1 MKKILFLLIPVL
13 LLTTLIG
20 FVVVQPNEYHGYS
33 DIQDDPV
40 GNAMLKLI
48 DQGILEAEGKRLY
61 PEDPATIGQYR
72 AIFEKLFDA
81 NVFIV
86 GDDNSVISGS
96 EIVESLMAKL
106 GLQMSLELYNL
117 SQETKVSRGELAM
130 LLVALVPN
138 YISSADAVVQQTY
151 TGTLVV
157 NGPNITLQNCSIN
170 GDLVLAAG
178 IGDTSVTL
186 DNVYVD
192 GRLILVGV
200 AFEQIVFVSG
210 SEITGKIIITQ

>member
-1 MKKILFLLIPVL
+1 MKKILLLLIPVL
-13 LLTTLIG
+13 ILTTLIG
-20 FVVVQPNEYHGYS
+20 FVVVQPDEYGGYS
-33 DIQDDPV
+33 DIQDDHI
-40 GNAMLKLI
+40 GNAMLRLI
-48 DQGILEAEGKRLY
+48 DQGILEADGKRLY
-61 PEDPATIGQYR
+61 PDEPATIGEYR
-72 AIFEKLFDA
+72 AIFEKLFDI

-86 GDDNSVISGS
+86 GDDDSVVSGG

-106 GLQMSLELYNL
+106 GIQMSLELYNL
-117 SQETKVSRGELAM
+117 SQEAKVSRGELAL

-151 TGTLVV
+151 TGTLVI
-157 NGPNITLQNCSIN
+157 NGPNITLKNCSVD

-178 IGDTSVTL
+178 IGESSVTL

-192 GRLILVGV
+192 GRLILIGT
-200 AFEQIVFVSG
+200 AFEQIIFANG